1 MYNEKEDYK
10 RDYDEE
16 YRESDLRRDGWE
28 RVSDSWYSKEGSLCD
43 AYVGGDGVVHR
54 GM

>member
-28 RVSDSWYSKEGSLCD
+28 RVSRK
-43 AYVGGDGVVHR
+43 VHCVMR
-54 GM
+54 MLVAMV